1 MADLTLLSPAKINL
15 FLKIVSKRNDGYHNL
30 YSLFK
35 TVSLF
40 DRLTIKLSKED
51 RITTNNSELPCDGRN
66 LALKA
71 AYLFAKNYGKP
82 IPVDIHI
89 EKNIPMEAGLG
100 GGSSNAAT
108 VLFGL
113 NELLMRPFSND
124 QLKEMG
130 SHLGA
135 DVAFFFS
142 KGCAICKEKG
152 DVFQDFHLIESPEI
166 TLVKPHYGLKTPDVY
181 KAFQLQQT
189 TSPSL
194 AEIENE
200 LHLKKIPFFNDLEK
214 PAFFLKPEL
223 QNLKENL
230 KESGFEAVL
239 MSGSGSSFIC
249 LGEGSLLDRE
259 LWRVKCSFISRSE
272 NGWY

>member
-1 MADLTLLSPAKINL
+1 MADLTLLSPAKVNL
-15 FLKIVSKRNDGYHNL
+15 FLKIVSKRSDGYHNL

-40 DRLTIKLSKED
+40 DRLTISLSKED
-51 RITTNNSELPCDGRN
+51 RIITTNSEIPCDSTN

-71 AYLFAKNYGKP
+71 AHLFAKNYGKP

-89 EKNIPMEAGLG
+89 EKNIPVEAGLG

-142 KGCAICKEKG
+142 KGCALCKEKG
-152 DVFQDFHLIESPEI
+152 DVFQDFYLGESPEI

-181 KAFQLQQT
+181 KAFQLQQS
-189 TSPSL
+189 TSPSVQ
-194 AEIENE
+194 EIESE
-200 LHLKKIPFFNDLEK
+200 LNSQEIPFFNDLEK
-214 PAFFLKPEL
+214 PAFLLKPEM
-223 QNLKENL
+223 QILKEKL
-230 KESGFEAVL
+230 QESGFKAVL

-249 LGEGSLLDRE
+249 LGEGLLLDSD
-259 LWRVKCSFISRSE
+259 LWRAKCRFISRSE